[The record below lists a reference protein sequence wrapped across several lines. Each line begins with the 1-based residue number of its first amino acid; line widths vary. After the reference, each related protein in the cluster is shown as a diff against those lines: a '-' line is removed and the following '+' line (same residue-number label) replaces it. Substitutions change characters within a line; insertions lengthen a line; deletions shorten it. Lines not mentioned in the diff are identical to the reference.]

1 MFYTGGKQTY
11 YKDMLKPLQY
21 VCSTQG
27 VNKRIIRT
35 CNTGGKQTYY
45 KDMLKPLQYVCST
58 QGVNKRIIRTC

>member
-27 VNKRIIRT
+27 VNKRKRIIMFY
-35 CNTGGKQTYY
+35 TGGN
-45 KDMLKPLQYVCST
+45 MLKPLQYVCST

>member
-11 YKDMLKPLQY
+11 YKDTEGVYKDMLKTITICTFCTGGKQTYYMLKPLQY

-35 CNTGGKQTYY
+35 C
-45 KDMLKPLQYVCST
+45 
-58 QGVNKRIIRTC
+58 

>member
-21 VCSTQG
+21 VCSTQW

-35 CNTGGKQTYY
+35 
-45 KDMLKPLQYVCST
+45 
-58 QGVNKRIIRTC
+58 R